1 MAHGKTERQ
10 QAGVEGDWIC
20 VGAIAGSHGVQGD
33 VRLKSSTDVP
43 EAIFSYPAIHKGAD
57 GPLVKLKK
65 VRKAKDG
72 FVARVEW
79 VTNTE
84 DAQAL

>member
-33 VRLKSSTDVP
+33 VRLKSFTVVP

-57 GPLVKLKK
+57 TLYD
-65 VRKAKDG
+65 A
-72 FVARVEW
+72 ASMNEE
-79 VTNTE
+79 VTGSRNRSAYWWE
-84 DAQAL
+84 